1 MICLKIAGIGGK
13 KAIIVAARRMDP
25 VVYDLDT
32 GGRAPHAD
40 FQHSKQLVLLHFD
53 LRTFHL
59 LLRRQ

>member
-40 FQHSKQLVLLHFD
+40 F
-53 LRTFHL
+53 
-59 LLRRQ
+59 